1 MESML
6 LLERVNILVDKE
18 PDFGGEGDLISTR
31 RKEKSHVVHFLF
43 IPMLGDQ
50 IERLRANGEK
60 RICLEILVLA
70 LRPVI
75 THSL

>member
-18 PDFGGEGDLISTR
+18 SDFGGEGDLISTR

-70 LRPVI
+70 LRTVI

>member
-18 PDFGGEGDLISTR
+18 PDLGGEGNLIGTR

-60 RICLEILVLA
+60 RIGLEILVLA